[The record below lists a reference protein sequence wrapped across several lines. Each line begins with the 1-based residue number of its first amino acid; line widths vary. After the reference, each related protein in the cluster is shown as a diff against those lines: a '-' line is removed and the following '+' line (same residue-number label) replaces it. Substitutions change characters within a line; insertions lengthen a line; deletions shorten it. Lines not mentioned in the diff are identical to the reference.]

1 MAFAGGSSA
10 KESLEDA
17 RKIFFGDSDSL
28 VPEPNPHI
36 IIFGERD
43 AHSRAW
49 RGVLDGVIQKD
60 QKQLAQKCRIAV
72 KKNITIEMT
81 LDRNVFLTRQRTG
94 QRACFFQHFFEAH
107 GCGS

>member
-1 MAFAGGSSA
+1 MAFARGSSA

-17 RKIFFGDSDSL
+17 RKIFFGDSDSFVL
-28 VPEPNPHI
+28 EPNPHI

-43 AHSRAW
+43 AHSRAR

-81 LDRNVFLTRQRTG
+81 FDMNVFLTRQGSG
-94 QRACFFQHFFEAH
+94 QPACFFQHLFEV
-107 GCGS
+107 